1 MDAENFF
8 KRIAA
13 SFVLLVVFCLAYLV
27 LWLMGVVR

>member
-1 MDAENFF
+1 MNGENFL

-13 SFVLLVVFCLAYLV
+13 SFVLLVVFYLAYLV